1 MESGRPGGYTEG
13 IFHPRDSAISLHVG
27 HSGYRLGLR
36 PGTQIFPHSAFTAVP
51 LTIPSTTDAP
61 ADMKSPSSGLN
72 PSSTMWDIRSWSPS
86 SSGSTWVGA
95 TVIPVSVMPP
105 GSRIRRPA
113 TRPPPGTAG
122 AASPRP
128 LTPYALAMPAR
139 SLVLASGSPA
149 RLRLLRDAGFDP
161 KVVVSGIDERSI
173 EDEDT
178 AVLVATLARRKA
190 EAVADRSGDAVV
202 VGCDSMLEFDGR
214 QFGKPS
220 SPAEAK
226 GWLQQMRGRT
236 ATLFTGHCVIDESS
250 GRQVTGVAG
259 TAVRFG
265 VTTDAELDAY
275 LASGEAMAVAGA
287 FTLDGRSAPFIDGVD
302 GDPGNV
308 IGLSLPLL
316 RSLLAG
322 LDIGIVDLWTGN
334 RP

>member
-1 MESGRPGGYTEG
+1 
-13 IFHPRDSAISLHVG
+13 
-27 HSGYRLGLR
+27 
-36 PGTQIFPHSAFTAVP
+36 
-51 LTIPSTTDAP
+51 
-61 ADMKSPSSGLN
+61 
-72 PSSTMWDIRSWSPS
+72 
-86 SSGSTWVGA
+86 
-95 TVIPVSVMPP
+95 
-105 GSRIRRPA
+105 
-113 TRPPPGTAG
+113 
-122 AASPRP
+122 
-128 LTPYALAMPAR
+128 MPAR
-139 SLVLASGSPA
+139 TLVLASGSPA

-178 AVLVATLARRKA
+178 AALVTTLATRKA
-190 EAVADRSGDAVV
+190 EAVADRSGEAVV

-226 GWLQQMRGRT
+226 EWLQEMRGRT
-236 ATLFTGHCVIDESS
+236 ATLFTGHCVIDEST
-250 GRQVTGVAG
+250 GHQVTGVAG

-265 VTTDAELDAY
+265 GTTDAELDAY

-287 FTLDGRSAPFIDGVD
+287 FTLDGRSAPFVDGVD

-316 RSLLAG
+316 RSLLAR
-322 LDIGIVDLWTGN
+322 LDIAIVDLWIGT